1 MDPGEWG
8 FGDLAYEGAE
18 RMTVGI
24 KAPGCVAAEIWTN
37 FVAWVRAR
45 VEIVIALL
53 KSHAW
58 CQTTFRGRYKS
69 LLIYQEI
76 QVVMTAFDSLSKLLS
91 FFVQRQGILILRS
104 FFVARQLKEHVVSLC
119 NSSMQPDRVI
129 HHKVGFPS
137 NNERN

>member
-76 QVVMTAFDSLSKLLS
+76 QVVMTALRIRRNLEAGRCMFD
-91 FFVQRQGILILRS
+91 
-104 FFVARQLKEHVVSLC
+104 VSGPWRH
-119 NSSMQPDRVI
+119 QFAP
-129 HHKVGFPS
+129 
-137 NNERN
+137 